1 MLAGI
6 LMSVKEPS
14 GDVTEIVSDFGS
26 EGVYDPGGYASTD
39 PFDEDNA
46 NDFGRFN
53 GKVGDFI
60 SKGINSG
67 IEAMFD
73 IIKKIIS

>member
-1 MLAGI
+1 
-6 LMSVKEPS
+6 MSVKESS
-14 GDVTEIVSDFGS
+14 GDVTEIVSDFNS
-26 EGVYDPGGYASTD
+26 EGVYDPGGYAPND
-39 PFDEDNA
+39 PFDDDRT

-53 GKVGDFI
+53 GKVGDII

-67 IEAMFD
+67 IEGMFE